1 MECEIKPFDEATM
14 DDAKNVAEA
23 MFSNRVFSVLEK
35 MLTNPLRR
43 ELGVSAA
50 GEIVYQ
56 DGKPVAFQGAIV
68 RRLYLGKEPF
78 VGVVGS
84 TLCAR
89 PETSPVLLAKLMR
102 TTIRPRG
109 SGALYFANTAIP
121 ASSRMNRLLGV
132 KGKTPES
139 CAGVDFAV
147 FKWGE
152 FLNFALKGRL
162 LRFVSVVLDFIGKLG
177 DTFWMKRRRT
187 DMNGRLETDIGEAFS
202 DFWKSYLEGNVGV
215 VASRTQGELRWMFE
229 DALAGGKIVVI
240 SLRDAED
247 MIHGYIAAKV
257 LGSNRKRWMIVDW
270 IALRDDESV
279 LSDLLYCLIDHL
291 KKIEGVAWLE
301 SVGFPMS
308 IRMTLK
314 RFLPFRRKLRE
325 SVFVYKAFDKK
336 VEDALADPSAR
347 NWFWGGYDGDRCM

>member
-1 MECEIKPFDEATM
+1 MECEIKPFDESTM

-35 MLTNPLRR
+35 MLTNPLRQ

-50 GEIVYQ
+50 GEVVYQ
-56 DGKPVAFQGAIV
+56 DGKPVAFQGAII
-68 RRLYLGKEPF
+68 RRLYFGKKPF

-84 TLCAR
+84 TLCSR

-109 SGALYFANTAIP
+109 GSVLYFANTAIP

-132 KGKTPES
+132 KGQAPES

-152 FLNFALKGRL
+152 FLNFALRGRL
-162 LRFVSVVLDFIGKLG
+162 PRFVSTVLDFIGRLG

-187 DMNGRLETDIGEAFS
+187 NMNSRLETNIGEAFS

-215 VASRTQGELRWMFE
+215 VASRTQGELRWVFE
-229 DALAGGKIVVI
+229 DAIAAKKMVMI
-240 SLRDAED
+240 SLRGAED
-247 MIHGYIAAKV
+247 MIHGYIVAKV
-257 LGSNRKRWMIVDW
+257 LGNNRKRWMIVDW
-270 IALRDDESV
+270 IALKDDESV
-279 LSDLLYCLIDHL
+279 LSDLLHCLIDHL
-291 KKIEGVAWLE
+291 KKIECAAWLE

-308 IRMTLK
+308 IRQILK
-314 RFLPFRRKLRE
+314 RYLPFRRKLRE

-336 VEDALADPSAR
+336 VEDALADISTR